1 MGIID
6 KLKRRKYDDLGD
18 FEKVDIQNLSKN
30 LENQEQEVKQDSLTQ
45 KIQLDNVKSKLDLI
59 LTDLDNL
66 KTQNQMMNERLKN
79 IEKQE
84 EKIREKTKEAQQE
97 IIKKLNKK

>member
-79 IEKQE
+79 IEKTLADM
-84 EKIREKTKEAQQE
+84 KGIRYY
-97 IIKKLNKK
+97 